1 MNNKQLA
8 SIAAVLEKLEPEDA
22 AELMRLA
29 DDRKR
34 LAAEASAIH
43 AEIAAV
49 VRLQWDIWRRFQD
62 EHPDVVRVKNPAERT
77 TPAAIPPRVPPTLQ
91 CSAEK
96 E

>member
-8 SIAAVLEKLEPEDA
+8 SITAVLEKRAPEAA

-34 LAAEASAIH
+34 LGAEVISIQ

-49 VRLQWDIWRRFQD
+49 VRLQWDVWRRFQD
-62 EHPDVVRVKNPAERT
+62 EHPDVVRVKNPA
-77 TPAAIPPRVPPTLQ
+77 VTL
-91 CSAEK
+91 
-96 E
+96 